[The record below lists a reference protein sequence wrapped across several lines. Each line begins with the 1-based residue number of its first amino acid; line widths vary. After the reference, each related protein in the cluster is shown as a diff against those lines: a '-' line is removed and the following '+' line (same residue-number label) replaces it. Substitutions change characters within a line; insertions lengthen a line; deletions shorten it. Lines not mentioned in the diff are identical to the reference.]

1 VTGIILLEP
10 SRNLLR
16 SKKRGYPARQRPRA
30 EFFSRRNGDAPPA
43 ARRRLTGPYLK
54 PGPYYV
60 STDALADSRFATT
73 RATAPENAARYRA
86 VPRSKTALFS
96 PAFFV
101 SSFFFFFFS
110 QRGFEFEFEA
120 RTRSALGRRVLFHR
134 ARRLCNSLALSRR
147 VVHRLLLSVTSTRA
161 IQRARVWCIKKKKR
175 ERRRGLF
182 PGLGSFI
189 FLFFFFFF
197 FYERANE

>member
-1 VTGIILLEP
+1 
-10 SRNLLR
+10 
-16 SKKRGYPARQRPRA
+16 
-30 EFFSRRNGDAPPA
+30 
-43 ARRRLTGPYLK
+43 
-54 PGPYYV
+54 V